1 MEQESTYDEA
11 DAKRYRAKRLGLLS
25 LSAICAVLAIFLLAF
40 NLGFLSRTQELAGQ
54 YAQSDYAADVLLI
67 MSYDESDPNTPLAR
81 DGVLDVMS
89 RSAVNVDVVY
99 MNAYNAPINSS
110 AYYTWTGQ
118 LRQKLAS
125 HGSYDAVICC
135 DDEALTFM
143 ESNHGELFGSTP
155 VVFFGIND
163 YSHAMSAAN
172 SGYATGMLEQSYL
185 CSMLKVTYYMHPD
198 ATSFTAI
205 VDQTPAGVGDQAQF
219 AVAAQDF
226 TDMGV
231 RYVNAS
237 RLSRNELASSV
248 ASTGSDTILFLL
260 DANTDRNGNVY
271 ALDDSIAWVTSAS
284 SVPVYR
290 GSPGG
295 VGSGIAGSTYLD
307 PEQDGRKAAEMTID
321 VLNGTSPSSIPLVVD
336 GTLGYVFDGQVLS
349 DHGVST
355 LNVPIGSTMVN
366 RQLFSFDTLRVV
378 VLPLAL
384 LVLALVFFMKARN
397 LARQQLAAVAAGQD
411 EVALAVEDFDDG
423 VDETGETD
431 IVEASAVE
439 VPARIIEPAARRTK
453 PRQLP
458 KNHKRQ
464 GSARGYQRSLRKT
477 HAVEKETDEPQVE
490 DEVKVTA
497 LPEGDEVEVIAEVR
511 ADAPAEEQ
519 EAVVEAE
526 VTALAEGDEVVIED
540 AEAAED
546 VAEPEPEPEVEAE
559 PEPEP
564 EDEPEPEPEDEPE
577 PEPEPEPEDEPEPEP
592 EPEDELEAEAEADP
606 EDATGPEA
614 EDAAEPGPAIAE
626 PDIRALVGIEVC
638 DLEEIADASGVQAE
652 EESLRIVR
660 KRLEGVE
667 NSCVLEVE
675 GNRILL
681 GFDTDIDRASK
692 ELELIEFLLR
702 QPITVEDNTITLNSC
717 IGAVNRQK
725 SMDFDEMKSSVDFAI
740 NQAADLG
747 QRNVVVFYDN
757 NMRRAIHDREK
768 ITALLQTAIEQEDFL
783 VFYQPQIGLH
793 ANEVVGYEALVRL
806 RNKAYPPSQFIPVA
820 EITGLIVEID
830 RIVTKRS
837 VEQLAIWKRR
847 NKRMRPISIN
857 FSPVHLT
864 RDDDYVTY
872 LLSLLK
878 TYDVSS
884 EYIKIEVKETL
895 FSGSNQQKAE
905 DLIKRLFDAGISIA
919 LDNFG
924 MGYTSFTDI
933 MAIPASI
940 IKIDREFVDTFLV
953 DGNAENFEQLVR
965 LAHGLGRKVVVVG
978 VDKKWQIDMCRE
990 LNCDVV
996 QGYYF
1001 SKPLLPENAAQ
1012 YKPRG

>member
-1 MEQESTYDEA
+1 MEQAGTYDEA
-11 DAKRYRAKRLGLLS
+11 VEAKRYRAKRLGLLS

-40 NLGFLSRTQELAGQ
+40 NLGFLSRSQELAGQ

-67 MSYDESDPNTPLAR
+67 MSYDESDPSTPLAR
-81 DGVLDVMS
+81 DGVLDVMG
-89 RSAVNVDVVY
+89 RSAVNVDVMY
-99 MNAYNAPINSS
+99 MNAHNAPLGSS
-110 AYYTWTGQ
+110 AHYTWVGQ
-118 LRQKLAS
+118 LRQRLAS
-125 HGSYDAVICC
+125 HGGYDAVICC

-143 ESNHGELFGSTP
+143 EANHGDLFASTP

-163 YSHAMSAAN
+163 YSHAMSVAN
-172 SGYATGMLEQSYL
+172 SGYATGMLEQGYM
-185 CSMLKVTYYMHPD
+185 CSIMEVTYYMHPD

-205 VDQTPAGVGDQAQF
+205 IDQTPTGVGDQAQF
-219 AVAAQDF
+219 AAAAQDF

-248 ASTGSDTILFLL
+248 ASAGSDTIVFLL
-260 DANTDRNGNVY
+260 DANNDRNGNVY
-271 ALDDSIAWVTSAS
+271 TLEDSIAWVTSAS

-290 GSPGG
+290 ASFGG
-295 VGSGIAGSTYLD
+295 VGGGIAGSTYLD
-307 PEQDGRKAAEMTID
+307 PEQDGRKAAEMAIE
-321 VLNGTSPSSIPLVVD
+321 VLNGTSPSAIPVVVD

-366 RQLFSFDTLRVV
+366 RQLFSFDTLRVI

-397 LARQQLAAVAAGQD
+397 LARQQFAVVSAGQD

-423 VDETGETD
+423 VDETDEAD

-439 VPARIIEPAARRTK
+439 VPVRIIEPVARRTK

-458 KNHKRQ
+458 RNHKRQ
-464 GSARGYQRSLRKT
+464 GNVRGHQRSLRKT
-477 HAVEKETDEPQVE
+477 HSVEREADEPQVE
-490 DEVKVTA
+490 DEVKVTT
-497 LPEGDEVEVIAEVR
+497 LPEGDEVEVTAEVR
-511 ADAPAEEQ
+511 VDAPVEEQ

-526 VTALAEGDEVVIED
+526 VTALAEGDEVIVED
-540 AEAAED
+540 AEALEAEA
-546 VAEPEPEPEVEAE
+546 VEPEPEPEPEAEDAAKSEADPEPAPEVEAE
-559 PEPEP
+559 DAGDS
-564 EDEPEPEPEDEPE
+564 EDDCDPE
-577 PEPEPEPEDEPEPEP
+577 PEPEPEPE
-592 EPEDELEAEAEADP
+592 
-606 EDATGPEA
+606 
-614 EDAAEPGPAIAE
+614 PAIAE

-638 DLEEIADASGVQAE
+638 DLDEIADASGVQAE

-675 GNRILL
+675 DNRILL
-681 GFDTDIDRASK
+681 GFDTDIDRGSK
-692 ELELIEFLLR
+692 QLELIEFLLR
-702 QPITVEDNTITLNSC
+702 QPITVEDNTVTLNSC

-725 SMDFDEMKSSVDFAI
+725 SMDLDEMKSSVDFAI
-740 NQAADLG
+740 GQAAELG

-806 RNKAYPPSQFIPVA
+806 RDKAYPPSQFIPVA

-857 FSPVHLT
+857 FSPVHLA

-884 EYIKIEVKETL
+884 EYIKIEVTETL

-940 IKIDREFVDTFLV
+940 IKIDKEFVDTFLV

-978 VDKKWQIDMCRE
+978 VDKKWQIDVCRE

>member
-219 AVAAQDF
+219 AAAAQDF

-497 LPEGDEVEVIAEVR
+497 LPEGDEVEAIAEVR

-526 VTALAEGDEVVIED
+526 VAALAEGDEVVIED
-540 AEAAED
+540 AEPEP
-546 VAEPEPEPEVEAE
+546 EPEPEPEVEAE
-559 PEPEP
+559 PEPEV
-564 EDEPEPEPEDEPE
+564 EA
-577 PEPEPEPEDEPEPEP
+577 EP
-592 EPEDELEAEAEADP
+592 EPEDELEAETEPEVEDTAEADLEADP
-606 EDATGPEA
+606 EDATDPEA
-614 EDAAEPGPAIAE
+614 EDAAELEPAIAE

-638 DLEEIADASGVQAE
+638 DLDEIADASGVQAE

-884 EYIKIEVKETL
+884 EYIKIEVTETL

>member
-219 AVAAQDF
+219 AAAAQDF

-490 DEVKVTA
+490 DEVKVAA
-497 LPEGDEVEVIAEVR
+497 LP
-511 ADAPAEEQ
+511 
-519 EAVVEAE
+519 
-526 VTALAEGDEVVIED
+526 EGDEVVIED

-577 PEPEPEPEDEPEPEP
+577 PEPEPEPEDEPEP

-884 EYIKIEVKETL
+884 EYIKIEVTETL

>member
-219 AVAAQDF
+219 AAAAQDF

-546 VAEPEPEPEVEAE
+546 VAEPEPEPEPEPEVEAE

-564 EDEPEPEPEDEPE
+564 EPEPGV
-577 PEPEPEPEDEPEPEP
+577 

-638 DLEEIADASGVQAE
+638 DLDEIADASGVQAE

-884 EYIKIEVKETL
+884 EYIKIEVTETL